1 MRVGVFLN
9 CEGIRE
15 EIGVLDDAIGIRFQY
30 APEFLKGRISPSPL
44 AVPLTDKVWQGKT
57 NLNDGLPGFIADSFP
72 DDWGNLLLD
81 RQLRRKG
88 RTLGEISPL
97 ERLCWI
103 GQRGMGALEYE
114 PETRENLF
122 HLGSIHLDSIDD
134 NVRLVLS
141 ETPTDKALD
150 CLCSLNGSSGGA
162 RPKIVCLVSDDG
174 KFRLKPG
181 VLAEKGYSPWIIKFR
196 SLTDAADIGVQEFI
210 CSELMRKAAIDV
222 SPTKLFP
229 SKKGRGWFAMKRFD
243 RTKRGKLHMVTA
255 AGALDCDFRSPCLDY
270 QTILALTRA
279 LVGPHALIEQ
289 IKRAAFS
296 FLIGNCDDHAKN
308 FSFLMNSAGEWSVS
322 PAYDVVSS
330 AYLAGEHMTSL
341 MGKGKN
347 PSRRD
352 FLQLGESFDIAS
364 RLVDSALDTVLEA
377 LSFYPKLAKE
387 FDVKVPETIRF
398 EL

>member
-88 RTLGEISPL
+88 RALGEISPL

-114 PETRENLF
+114 PEV
-122 HLGSIHLDSIDD
+122 D
-134 NVRLVLS
+134 NGPSRIIAIQLNCISEDVKAVLS

-150 CLCSLNGSSGGA
+150 LLCSLAGSAGGS

-181 VLAEKGYSPWIIKFR
+181 VLAEKRYSPWVIKFR

-229 SKKGRGWFAMKRFD
+229 SKKSSR
-243 RTKRGKLHMVTA
+243 
-255 AGALDCDFRSPCLDY
+255 
-270 QTILALTRA
+270 
-279 LVGPHALIEQ
+279 
-289 IKRAAFS
+289 
-296 FLIGNCDDHAKN
+296 
-308 FSFLMNSAGEWSVS
+308 
-322 PAYDVVSS
+322 VVR
-330 AYLAGEHMTSL
+330 
-341 MGKGKN
+341 N
-347 PSRRD
+347 
-352 FLQLGESFDIAS
+352 
-364 RLVDSALDTVLEA
+364 EA
-377 LSFYPKLAKE
+377 L
-387 FDVKVPETIRF
+387 
-398 EL
+398 